1 VDELSDRVLHVGVM
15 SQESVATGLNR
26 HEHPRFVVKR
36 LAVAGVDAGISS
48 RRGPR
53 AGPVGNGKMAS
64 VGAFMVPRNLAEALD
79 GEGRAAWL
87 AGFAGSGEGASKAV
101 VAEHW

>member
-36 LAVAGVDAGISS
+36 LAVAGDDAGISS

-53 AGPVGNGKMAS
+53 AGPVGTGKMAS
-64 VGAFMVPRNLAEALD
+64 VGAFTVPRNLAEALD
-79 GEGRAAWL
+79 GEG
-87 AGFAGSGEGASKAV
+87 GV
-101 VAEHW
+101 VGRLCRGR